1 MPRALLVACVAACLA
16 LLLAGCDPPPP
27 SKPLDESQNPP
38 SQADSG
44 PSGAQKYDPVEK
56 AKRVEDQVM
65 DQKAQQDQQIDQEA
79 N

>member
-1 MPRALLVACVAACLA
+1 MRHALILGFAF
-16 LLLAGCDPPPP
+16 LLAGCDPPPP

-44 PSGAQKYDPVEK
+44 PSGAMKYDPVQK

-65 DQKAQQDQQIDQEA
+65 DQKEQQDREIEKQEG